1 MLWLYIFIGV
11 ILFVALAECGIA
23 VYFFNYAIK
32 RNPYDPY
39 KKAEKYPDEMKEE
52 LAVYE
57 AAKKGLLDYE
67 YDGIE
72 LLSRDGLKLKARYYH
87 SKSPCGITVI
97 MMHGYNTNWFYQ
109 FGYDALFYL
118 SHGCDVLLP
127 DQRACGESEGKYIT
141 FGVFESE
148 DCADWCYRVNE
159 EYAPEYII
167 LHGIS
172 LGGATVC
179 CATGEKLPDNVKGV
193 IEDCGFTSPYEQFV
207 HNLKPM
213 HLPPFIVLPVTS
225 LYCKIR
231 AGFSFKQ
238 KCAVDVIKNNKLP
251 LLVIH
256 GDTDTFV
263 PTWMGKKIYEAA
275 NCDKE
280 LVLADNAEHAMA
292 YRVDGEKCQAAAA
305 RLIYKATG
313 IDIKN
318 KEIK

>member
-1 MLWLYIFIGV
+1 MLWLYILLGV
-11 ILFVALAECGIA
+11 AALLVIVECGIA
-23 VYFFNYAIK
+23 VYFFNFAIK
-32 RNPYDPY
+32 KHPYEPY
-39 KKAEKYPDEMKEE
+39 KEAEKRPEEMKEE
-52 LAVYE
+52 LAVYD
-57 AAKKGLLDYE
+57 AAKKGLHEYE
-67 YDGIE
+67 YDTVE

-87 SKSPCGITVI
+87 AKASRKITVI
-97 MMHGYNTNWFYQ
+97 MMHGYNNCWFYQ

-141 FGVFESE
+141 FGVYESE

-159 EYAPEYII
+159 EYSPEYII

-179 CATGEKLPDNVKGV
+179 CATGEKLPKNVKGV

-213 HLPPFIVLPVTS
+213 HLPPFMVLPVTNF
-225 LYCKIR
+225 YCKMK
-231 AGFSFKQ
+231 AGYGFKQ
-238 KCAVDVIKNNKLP
+238 KRAVDVIKENKLP

-275 NCDKE
+275 TADKE
-280 LVLADNAEHAMA
+280 LLLIEGAEHAMA
-292 YRVDGEKCQAAAA
+292 YRVDEKKCQAAAA

-313 IDIKN
+313 VDITN
-318 KEIK
+318 